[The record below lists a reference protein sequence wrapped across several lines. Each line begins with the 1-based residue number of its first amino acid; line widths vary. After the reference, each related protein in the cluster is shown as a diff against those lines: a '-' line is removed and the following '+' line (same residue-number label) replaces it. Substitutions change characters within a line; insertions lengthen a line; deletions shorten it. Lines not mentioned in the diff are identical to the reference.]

1 MTGPH
6 HSPLDATRSAKSRDE
21 REVQAE
27 FDAHVAHRADEL
39 VAQGIARPEAEQ
51 QAKREFGDV
60 ERLRAESVEARRPLR
75 KRASAWDLIL
85 QDLRFAARQLL
96 RRPAFAATA
105 LLTLSLGIGATVTIV
120 SLVRAVVLEPL
131 PFVEPDR
138 VVVAGMLTPERSR
151 FSVSEGV
158 FTDWERE
165 VESFESIAGVVYRG
179 GTLQSPGQPR
189 SIAVGRVSHRL
200 LDVLGMQ
207 PALGRTF
214 RAEEDR
220 PGQPA
225 FVAMLSWNAWHND
238 FGADPTVIGSE
249 LEIDGDRFEVVGIM
263 PEHLDQWTGDT
274 PVFAPMGPD
283 PTLDREDHYLDVIAR
298 LAPGTTIEVADT
310 ELKAVQ
316 DRISVIHNAD
326 IGWTTQLYPI
336 RGEIIGETVERGG
349 WVLLASAA
357 VLLLMACANVS
368 NLLMVR
374 ATTREAEMAVRMAIG
389 ASRGRLSRQLFVE
402 SGSLAIGGG
411 LLGVLLAY
419 TAVPVVQALGAA
431 RIPRVTEAAVDPPT
445 LAAGLITVGLVTVVC
460 GLAPVLQLRGRGTAS
475 PLRRGASD
483 PGRRAR
489 TVLVSA
495 QVGLTVVLLA
505 GTGLLFRSF
514 VALTSVD
521 PGFEPEGTLAFSV
534 NMPDESWDWR
544 QRAVL
549 LPEILDALEGLPG
562 VTAVG
567 ATPVA
572 PFSGGGLANFIASED
587 RMPDRQADF
596 TPIHWRTVTPG
607 FFESMGMAIRAGRD
621 FRAEDGTGGE
631 RPVIIGR
638 NLAEEMW
645 GEADPIGRT
654 LVWGDPDGSRLTVI
668 GMVDDLRDVRLGEI
682 PPMIVY
688 RPYRELAWATMTAV
702 VRYQGEDPSA
712 IAAGIRPRVAEIAPG
727 LPVGEIASLEQNV
740 SRAVAEP
747 RFNLVILGGFAVTG
761 LLLALV
767 GLYGLTAFDVR
778 RRVPEIGIRLSL
790 GADHGSIIQGIVRRR
805 IWTMGPGLIAGIAI
819 AWFASS
825 RLEALLYGV
834 EPNDPLTWSVV
845 IALVVAT
852 SLVATYLPARSAM
865 LVEPSRALQTEDG

>member
-1 MTGPH
+1 MTGP
-6 HSPLDATRSAKSRDE
+6 HSPLDATRSPRNRDA

-27 FDAHVAHRADEL
+27 FDAHVAHRADDL
-39 VAQGIARPEAEQ
+39 VAEGMSRDEAEQ
-51 QAKREFGDV
+51 QARREFGDI
-60 ERLRAESVEARRPLR
+60 ERLRGESLEARRPMR
-75 KRASAWDLIL
+75 RRASAWDLML
-85 QDLRFAARQLL
+85 QDVRFAARQLL

-131 PFVEPDR
+131 PFDEPER
-138 VVVAGMLTPERSR
+138 VVVASMLTPERSR

-165 VESFESIAGVVYRG
+165 VESFESLAAVTYRG

-189 SIAVGRVSHRL
+189 SIAVGRISHRF

-207 PALGRTF
+207 PALGRSF

-220 PGQPA
+220 PGQPSPI
-225 FVAMLSWNAWHND
+225 AMLSWDAWHTD
-238 FGADPTVIGSE
+238 FAGDPEILGTT
-249 LEIDGDRFEVVGIM
+249 LEIDGERFEIVGIM
-263 PEHLDQWTGDT
+263 PEHLDQWTGDA
-274 PVFAPMGPD
+274 PVFAPMGPN
-283 PTLDREDHYLDVIAR
+283 PLLDREDHYLDVIAR
-298 LAPGTTIEVADT
+298 LAPGATIEAADS

-316 DRISVIHNAD
+316 DRISVVHSAD

-336 RGEIIGETVERGG
+336 RGEIIGETVERAG

-402 SGSLAIGGG
+402 SACLAVGGG
-411 LLGVLLAY
+411 LLGVFLAY
-419 TAVPVVQALGAA
+419 TAVPIVQALGAA
-431 RIPRVTEAAVDPPT
+431 RIPRVSEAAVDPQT
-445 LAAGLITVGLVTVVC
+445 LIAGLVTVGLVTVVC
-460 GLAPVLQLRGRGTAS
+460 GLAPVLQLQGRGTAS
-475 PLRRGASD
+475 PLRRGITD

-521 PGFEPEGTLAFSV
+521 PGFEPSGTLAFSI

-544 QRAVL
+544 QRSAL
-549 LPEILDALEGLPG
+549 LPEILESIEGLPG

-567 ATPVA
+567 ATPVE

-596 TPIHWRTVTPG
+596 TPIHWRTVTSG

-621 FRAEDGTGGE
+621 FRSEDGMGDD

-638 NLAEEMW
+638 NLATELW
-645 GEADPIGRT
+645 GEEDPIGRT
-654 LVWGDPDGSRLTVI
+654 LVWGDPDGSRLTVV
-668 GMVDDLRDVRLGEI
+668 GMVDDLRDVRLGET

-688 RPYRELAWATMTAV
+688 RPYRQIPWATMTAV
-702 VRYQGEDPSA
+702 LRYQGEDPTA

-747 RFNLVILGGFAVTG
+747 RFNLVILGGFAATG

-805 IWTMGPGLIAGIAI
+805 FWTMGPGLVVGIAI

-834 EPNDPLTWSVV
+834 EPNDPLTWGVV
-845 IALVVAT
+845 ISLVVAT
-852 SLVATYLPARSAM
+852 SLVATYLPARDAM
-865 LVEPSRALQTEDG
+865 RVEPSRALQTEDG